1 LDPRQR
7 NILELK
13 FFTNM
18 VRIERLVCGI
28 IRENL
33 LFYIDPGR
41 VYQLDTE
48 KTAEYVSFGQNE
60 RVAMNNI
67 DRASAEPYY
76 LQLARIIEEQIR
88 TGKYQIG
95 DRVPG
100 ETELCRSFDLAR
112 STVRETLRAL
122 EQQRLIKIVPRRG
135 AFVSDPA
142 ENQWKLQVTQGF
154 LETGAHSPDRSI
166 ETTVLRA
173 GFEQLPDFAAAALGL
188 SVGESGFA
196 IERIRHID
204 GKAAM
209 HSTNY
214 LPADVGAAL
223 MGKPVLEGGESLN
236 KTLAMSGFSIFAA
249 RREVAAIGAP
259 TDTAKLLGLARGAPV
274 LYVQSTS
281 RADSGRVFDFYRS
294 FVRSDVVTISVDAE
308 APAEASVPFMDVEE
322 ARSLGRDP
330 RSPE

>member
-1 LDPRQR
+1 M
-7 NILELK
+7 E
-13 FFTNM
+13 
-18 VRIERLVCGI
+18 
-28 IRENL
+28 
-33 LFYIDPGR
+33 
-41 VYQLDTE
+41 
-48 KTAEYVSFGQNE
+48 
-60 RVAMNNI
+60 NI

-76 LQLARIIEEQIR
+76 LQLARIIEGQIK
-88 TGKYQIG
+88 TGKYRIG

-122 EQQRLIKIVPRRG
+122 EQQRLIRIVPRRG

-142 ENQWKLQVTQGF
+142 ENRWKLQVTQGF

-166 ETTVLRA
+166 ETSVLRA
-173 GFEQLPDFAAAALGL
+173 GFEVLPDFAAEALG
-188 SVGESGFA
+188 VAKGENGYA

-214 LPADVGAAL
+214 LPADVGAFL
-223 MGKPVLEGGESLN
+223 LGKPVLEGNASLN
-236 KTLAMSGFSIFAA
+236 QTLAEAGFSIFAA

-259 TDTAKLLGLARGAPV
+259 ADTARLLGLARGAPV
-274 LYVQSTS
+274 LFVQSTS
-281 RADSGRVFDFYRS
+281 RSELGRVFDFYRS

-308 APAEASVPFMDVEE
+308 APTEMAQNAN
-322 ARSLGRDP
+322 DP
-330 RSPE
+330 D